1 MIHAMVWA
9 LVFMSGAGTSRS
21 GPRMSM
27 MLAV

>member
-1 MIHAMVWA
+1 MIQAMVCSF
-9 LVFMSGAGTSRS
+9 VPTSGAGTSRS